1 MGLGWQE
8 LLIVLLIIITI
19 FGVGKLPEVGSALG
33 RGVKDFKETK
43 DAGFESPVTATTRQD
58 GGKAIETRELR
69 ADHI

>member
-8 LLIVLLIIITI
+8 LLIVLVIIIII
-19 FGVGKLPEVGSALG
+19 FGAGKIPEVGTALG

-43 DAGFESPVTATTRQD
+43 EIGFDSPISATTRQE
-58 GGKAIETRELR
+58 GGKATETRDLR